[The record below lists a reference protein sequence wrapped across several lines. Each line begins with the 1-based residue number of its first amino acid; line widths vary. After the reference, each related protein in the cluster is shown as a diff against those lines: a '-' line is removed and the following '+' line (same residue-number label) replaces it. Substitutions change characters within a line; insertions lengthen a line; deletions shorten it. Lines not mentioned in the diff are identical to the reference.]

1 MNKVL
6 YHIYHNPRCSKSRKA
21 LEILKSNTNNY
32 EIINYLQSSINKEEI
47 RAVIKAKN
55 ISKSELIRKKEVA
68 FKDLKLNLDEISTD
82 QIISIICA
90 KPILLERPLLVKYV
104 DNSFVKSVIGRP
116 PEAILTLFD

>member
-1 MNKVL
+1 MNKVF

-21 LEILKSNTNNY
+21 LEILKSNTKNY

-47 RAVIKAKN
+47 SAVINAKN
-55 ISKSELIRKKEVA
+55 ISKSDLIRKKEVV
-68 FKDLKLNLDEISTD
+68 FKDLKLNLDDLTLD
-82 QIISIICA
+82 QMIKVICA
-90 KPILLERPLLVKYV
+90 NPILLERPLLVKYV